1 LYPSNAIQGGG
12 TAVSPPGRCSRNR
25 VLWKLGS
32 ICSEIQ
38 KVVVNLHCFNVGH
51 SPENPYTF
59 TTRLVQ
65 VSGGIS
71 GGAEGDAGGE
81 QFAVFVRGES
91 DSGEAFLHTL
101 DP

>member
-1 LYPSNAIQGGG
+1 
-12 TAVSPPGRCSRNR
+12 
-25 VLWKLGS
+25 
-32 ICSEIQ
+32 
-38 KVVVNLHCFNVGH
+38 VGN
-51 SPENPYTF
+51 SPENPYAF

-81 QFAVFVRGES
+81 QFAVFVRGEP

-101 DP
+101 DPSLPVVIVRFRPEVALREMQLSARSGHSASPNSPSDRLAKL